1 MFSSNRTT
9 SRLGLI
15 SSVTVFCVSMMVAT
29 PVHASA
35 HLWNITE
42 LYSNSSGSL
51 QFIEM
56 FCTST
61 GQSNFTTARSI
72 AVSNGVLTNTFNVP
86 STTLAGSTAN
96 RSLLFGTSGI
106 QAAGGPAPDFI
117 IPNNFLFTLGGNITF
132 FGAGDGPYTA
142 LPINGT
148 ASRVWGGNVNNTVNS
163 PANYAGQTGVVVVPE
178 PNSIIL
184 VSLAL
189 GSFYSLTRRRYA

>member
-1 MFSSNRTT
+1 MFSVKKISIGLVGWAVC
-9 SRLGLI
+9 LGASTMI
-15 SSVTVFCVSMMVAT
+15 AT
-29 PVHASA
+29 PARASA

-42 LYSNSSGSL
+42 LFSNSSGTL

-56 FCTST
+56 FTTST
-61 GQSNFTTARSI
+61 GQSNFLTARSI
-72 AVSNGVLTNTFNVP
+72 VVSNGTSTNTFNVP

-142 LPINGT
+142 LPTNGT
-148 ASRVWGGNVNNTVNS
+148 SSRVWGGNVNNLVNS
-163 PANYAGQTGVVVVPE
+163 PSNYAGQTGVVGVPE
-178 PNSIIL
+178 PTSILL

-189 GSFYSLTRRRYA
+189 GSFYSFTRRRMR